1 MIRSYDPEYTPSRPI
16 WEVKQDS
23 ARPVLR
29 TEMTREALVTNLL
42 PPFYAIR
49 MCGRDCA
56 RNRLEKRANGA
67 VSAPRVGRVG
77 GATAA
82 ASRRRFESARRA
94 PRYMDCT
101 VNT

>member
-1 MIRSYDPEYTPSRPI
+1 
-16 WEVKQDS
+16 
-23 ARPVLR
+23 
-29 TEMTREALVTNLL
+29 MTREALVTNLL

-49 MCGRDCA
+49 MCGRDCG

-77 GATAA
+77 GGGD
-82 ASRRRFESARRA
+82 RGGQQA
-94 PRYMDCT
+94 PVRICPTCPTLHTYMGCT

>member
-1 MIRSYDPEYTPSRPI
+1 
-16 WEVKQDS
+16 
-23 ARPVLR
+23 
-29 TEMTREALVTNLL
+29 MTREALVTNLL